1 LPDYFTE
8 DDCRQFL
15 GKQVP
20 NFKQS
25 KMMMINVEEIKQ
37 SKMIPINVRHDS
49 SKLTSGNVLVQTS
62 DLPTV
67 DKLLAIHGRKIDG
80 YQLSC
85 WLMGHEHL
93 ETDDYNNEFD
103 A

>member
-1 LPDYFTE
+1 LPEYFTE

-20 NFKQS
+20 NF
-25 KMMMINVEEIKQ
+25 KQ

-67 DKLLAIHGRKIDG
+67 DKLLEIHGRKIDG